1 MAWER
6 HEQINTHAYITEEFG
21 DGDQDQ
27 EPWSRLFQISEKKDY
42 KLVSNRFERAS
53 VIISLKSRT

>member
-6 HEQINTHAYITEEFG
+6 HEQINTHTYITEEFG

-42 KLVSNRFERAS
+42 KLA
-53 VIISLKSRT
+53 